1 MRKALSRIAA
11 ITGLATLFGSTPA
24 PSGELKKINRAAMRG
39 INPEGPKSR
48 GFKYNRT
55 PYAEN
60 GMSRHKQKMKC
71 RIYCAPKK
79 RKK

>member
-11 ITGLATLFGSTPA
+11 IMGLAAVAGAQAPNPQPAERNPVIMATP
-24 PSGELKKINRAAMRG
+24 
-39 INPEGPKSR
+39 R
-48 GFKYNRT
+48 GFKRTRT

>member
-11 ITGLATLFGSTPA
+11 FMGIVSIATGSTPTPNGQKNYRGSNPDA
-24 PSGELKKINRAAMRG
+24 PK
-39 INPEGPKSR
+39 PR
-48 GFKYNRT
+48 GFKYTRT